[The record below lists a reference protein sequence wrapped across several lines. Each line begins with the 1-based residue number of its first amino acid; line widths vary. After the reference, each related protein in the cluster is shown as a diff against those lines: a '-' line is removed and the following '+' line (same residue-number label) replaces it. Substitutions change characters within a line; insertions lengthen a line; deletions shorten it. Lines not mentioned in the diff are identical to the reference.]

1 MIAEIEKKWK
11 GKRIENQNDYRDYKE
26 KDDDYKEKEIEEL
39 GKGNKQNVKRET

>member
-26 KDDDYKEKEIEEL
+26 KDDDYKKKRDRGIR
-39 GKGNKQNVKRET
+39 KGE

>member
-26 KDDDYKEKEIEEL
+26 KEIEEL